1 MSELRMDFTGRRVLV
16 AGGARG
22 SGLALAHAFWSAGA
36 DVTVTG
42 TKILPSLYDA
52 DLSAFSYHQLQL
64 SSSDAIDF
72 LVDSVGPLDIL
83 VTAAGA
89 RLPSALSAH
98 EAEFVS
104 HSARLGFV
112 GPLRLAHQLRQKLS
126 ASTLLGGGVVVHT
139 SATLA
144 WLELTQT
151 PEVARQELLSHTE
164 RTGRAWARLGTRVV
178 SVLGSVRP
186 AIPVQQRSH
195 LAPVGAGGT
204 VLTRARSTR
213 ALTRSALAEPLLFLA
228 SSAASGI
235 SGQTLV
241 VDAGL

>member
-1 MSELRMDFTGRRVLV
+1 MSDLRVDFTGRRVLV

-22 SGLALAHAFWSAGA
+22 SGLALAHAFRSAGA
-36 DVTVTG
+36 QVAVTG

-52 DLSAFSYHQLQL
+52 DLSPFTYHQLQL

-72 LVDSVGPLDIL
+72 LVDSVGPLDVL

-89 RLPSALSAH
+89 RLPSRLS
-98 EAEFVS
+98 EQETEFVS

-112 GPLRLAHQLRQKLS
+112 GPLRLAHQLRSRLAGS
-126 ASTLLGGGVVVHT
+126 DLLGGGVVVHT
-139 SATLA
+139 PATLA

-151 PEVARQELLSHTE
+151 PEVARQELLAQTE

-178 SVLGSVRP
+178 SVLGSVQM
-186 AIPVQQRSH
+186 AVPVQQPRPH
-195 LAPVGAGGT
+195 LAAVGASGT
-204 VLTRARSTR
+204 VLTRSRASRAARSG
-213 ALTRSALAEPLLFLA
+213 LSDPVLFLA
-228 SSAASGI
+228 SGGACGI

-241 VDAGL
+241 VDL